1 MVRKE
6 GRMMCGITAYWAKE
20 AVLTRN
26 EYDVLFEGAALR
38 GRDGV
43 GISIIYSDGASEG
56 IREVAPY
63 DEVREK
69 VLDFV
74 CGTMDVGSILL
85 ASFRATPETEPTTTI
100 DMIQPLVHPT
110 DNLYLVHNGGVTDSV
125 KNSMEMSYDYETP
138 LDSEAIFASYI
149 LNNNNMISAMEN
161 LSGSFAFVMVDKQKD
176 ILYAVTSFLP
186 LAHSYVRGYGY
197 FIHSSVEYLGK
208 VLYYLCGHESDG
220 VNVWESWYHHDLEGY
235 SIYETDLQ
243 SGFQMRRPFKPR
255 FLHPTW
261 DSLADPGKRM
271 KTFVVASGGIDSGL
285 TAHLL
290 KLGGHDVSMLHF
302 NYGQKSEEA
311 EHWAISRL
319 SNELQI
325 PYNIIDLKQVYR
337 CLLDPSMLLEKNIK
351 VTSGG
356 DDIKSTIAWVA
367 GRNAIFATLAM
378 AFAETAILNYNYRRV
393 WISAGWAQLSEETGG
408 YPDNSY
414 KFNKALEMLK
424 RYGYITGHRIE
435 FLPVLQNLTKTE
447 CWALGDALNF
457 PFHYTVSCDNPQI
470 YGGKPYLCI
479 DCGSTKL
486 STIAADRAGIR
497 DHRLFVNSK
506 GMLISHNGKRL
517 PSLKAVAPI
526 NPRDLINRLII
537 NYEARRKLQE
547 ML

>member
-176 ILYAVTSFLP
+176 ILYAVTSP
-186 LAHSYVRGYGY
+186 L
-197 FIHSSVEYLGK
+197 
-208 VLYYLCGHESDG
+208 
-220 VNVWESWYHHDLEGY
+220 SW
-235 SIYETDLQ
+235 SI
-243 SGFQMRRPFKPR
+243 S
-255 FLHPTW
+255 
-261 DSLADPGKRM
+261 KR
-271 KTFVVASGGIDSGL
+271 TS
-285 TAHLL
+285 
-290 KLGGHDVSMLHF
+290 SMLSPHF
-302 NYGQKSEEA
+302 FLSHTPTSEA
-311 EHWAISRL
+311 TDTSFTVAL
-319 SNELQI
+319 SIL
-325 PYNIIDLKQVYR
+325 
-337 CLLDPSMLLEKNIK
+337 
-351 VTSGG
+351 
-356 DDIKSTIAWVA
+356 
-367 GRNAIFATLAM
+367 GRYCI
-378 AFAETAILNYNYRRV
+378 
-393 WISAGWAQLSEETGG
+393 ISAGMNQ
-408 YPDNSY
+408 
-414 KFNKALEMLK
+414 M
-424 RYGYITGHRIE
+424 
-435 FLPVLQNLTKTE
+435 V
-447 CWALGDALNF
+447 
-457 PFHYTVSCDNPQI
+457 
-470 YGGKPYLCI
+470 
-479 DCGSTKL
+479 
-486 STIAADRAGIR
+486 
-497 DHRLFVNSK
+497 
-506 GMLISHNGKRL
+506 
-517 PSLKAVAPI
+517 
-526 NPRDLINRLII
+526 
-537 NYEARRKLQE
+537 
-547 ML
+547 